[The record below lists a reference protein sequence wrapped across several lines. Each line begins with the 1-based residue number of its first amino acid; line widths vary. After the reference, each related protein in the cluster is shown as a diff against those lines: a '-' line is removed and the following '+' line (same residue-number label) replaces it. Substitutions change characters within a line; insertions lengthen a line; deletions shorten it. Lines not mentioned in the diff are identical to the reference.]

1 MTTQVHTTHTDSKGR
16 KVYTTYTYIDN
27 VEVKV
32 RERVIEV
39 IKSNN

>member
-1 MTTQVHTTHTDSKGR
+1 MTTQVQTKHTDSKGR
-16 KVYTTYTYIDN
+16 KVLTVHTYINN

-39 IKSNN
+39 IKINI